1 MRKEC
6 MFSFRRPFDSGH
18 SPQNFVHCHRC
29 NDRTGMMI
37 AASRMGAQGWTA
49 EQAMKEMHSSA
60 TPLCII

>member
-18 SPQNFVHCHRC
+18 SPQNFVHCRLC

-60 TPLCII
+60 TPLCVI